1 MLSRVTHMVLLVA
14 VAALTIALMQVSHR
28 SAVLAP
34 SPAAE
39 PKSVDLIADNDLP
52 MFGAALGP
60 FDSGDLAIE
69 LSGALAM
76 TDDSSMRDPQSAGAG
91 SDRSPG
97 RGPGGDGREH
107 RNWGGGGG
115 GGDDRGRGGMPKIT
129 EEIAAR
135 CLEVAAEVDAEL
147 AQRLLD
153 ARKRNPDEFEQ
164 QMRAGGFGRRLLALA
179 QLKTHD
185 PLLYRQ
191 KISELS
197 QAVQIERTVKQLRAA
212 RGKPDAS
219 PGEIESLEAQ
229 LRTLLQIQLAM
240 SIKARGDLLCKFNDR
255 VAELQKEL
263 ERDAA
268 NFQSIIDARM
278 KVLAS
283 DPPSAVQP
291 NPADAESVPAVP
303 SGQG

>member
-1 MLSRVTHMVLLVA
+1 MLSRVTHTVLLVA
-14 VAALTIALMQVSHR
+14 VAVLTIALVRVSHR
-28 SAVLAP
+28 NAFTLP
-34 SPAAE
+34 TPTAE
-39 PKSVDLIADNDLP
+39 PKSVDLVANDDLQ

-60 FDSGDLAIE
+60 FDSGDLAGE

-76 TDDSSMRDPQSAGAG
+76 AEDSSIRGPQAATAGP
-91 SDRSPG
+91 DRSSG
-97 RGPGGDGREH
+97 RGSGGEGREH
-107 RNWGGGGG
+107 RNWSGGGE
-115 GGDDRGRGGMPKIT
+115 DRGRGGMPRIT

-153 ARKRNPDEFEQ
+153 ARKQNPEEFEQ

-197 QAVQIERTVKQLRAA
+197 QAVQIERIVKQLRASRA
-212 RGKPDAS
+212 NPDAS
-219 PGEIESLEAQ
+219 QGDIESLEAQ

-263 ERDAA
+263 ERDAS

-278 KVLAS
+278 KVLTS
-283 DPPSAVQP
+283 DPPAAAGR
-291 NPADAESVPAVP
+291 NPADANPDAAVPAA
-303 SGQG
+303 QG